1 MIIDIGLNYVCRG
14 MFMTEILPNRK
25 SRQASCPQKFGDIF
39 GCILND
45 FLLYEKLNAFFGL
58 LVEQHLADFVD
69 ALASIDIA
77 FLN

>member
-1 MIIDIGLNYVCRG
+1 
-14 MFMTEILPNRK
+14 MFMAEILPDRE
-25 SRQASCPQKFGDIF
+25 SGQACRPQEFSDIF

-69 ALASIDIA
+69 ALASIYIA